1 MSPDRYHTSFM
12 KVGYHTKLGSSL
24 LVRMLSTISQYI
36 VHTVNSFFE
45 EPYCYGNPIKRLADN
60 FHCTLVQYEISLD
73 AGYGHYFA
81 ASRSSA

>member
-12 KVGYHTKLGSSL
+12 KVGYLTKLASSL

-45 EPYCYGNPIKRLADN
+45 E
-60 FHCTLVQYEISLD
+60 TLLLW
-73 AGYGHYFA
+73 
-81 ASRSSA
+81 

>member
-1 MSPDRYHTSFM
+1 MSPDRYHTSFI

-45 EPYCYGNPIKRLADN
+45 E
-60 FHCTLVQYEISLD
+60 TLLLW
-73 AGYGHYFA
+73 
-81 ASRSSA
+81 